1 MELKTLICTL
11 TALGGIGLV
20 GCNDSNSSEPI
31 PPTNATGN
39 LLVLTSNGMI
49 SSLNHDKPG
58 SLISNIKVSG
68 LVAGDQLV
76 GMDHRPSDG
85 KLYAVGLLG
94 NIYTLNPSSG
104 VAKFVIKMTAD
115 PADTTDGNTVFSKIT
130 ANPDA
135 LSVNFNPAADRL
147 RIIGQDGQ
155 NLRVNVDTGLTIT
168 DGEISRVGEA
178 TTEVSAAA
186 YTNAFAGTAS
196 TKLYSIDS
204 ATDRIYLQN
213 ANAGTLGISAP
224 LGQDIS
230 NNGGFDIDPINN
242 IGFAALQVSGAY
254 KLFRVNLAHVG
265 TTSNAIFETSD
276 LPSEYRQTSI
286 RGIALNRAEDT
297 TSKGIGLT
305 NNNALI
311 RFEIN
316 RPNDTT
322 EQRITGVL
330 VNEKFVGIDFR
341 LRTATDKTNTLYGLT
356 DQANLYTINPNSG
369 AATLVTALKA
379 GTGSNFSALDGTE
392 FAVDFNPTADRLRV
406 ISNSGQ
412 NLRINVDTG
421 ETIQDGKING
431 ITNAVISAAAY
442 TNSFQTPI
450 SALSTELF
458 NLDHTNQLLTKQV
471 PPNDGTLVRL
481 GSLGVNLGLNDG
493 FDIAGGDNG
502 LALAAINNNNGAS
515 VLYRIDLNS
524 DTTLTT
530 PRARPA
536 ISVSGT
542 PSVMSSMIGSNT
554 TPALIDL
561 AILFK

>member
-1 MELKTLICTL
+1 
-11 TALGGIGLV
+11 
-20 GCNDSNSSEPI
+20 
-31 PPTNATGN
+31 
-39 LLVLTSNGMI
+39 
-49 SSLNHDKPG
+49 
-58 SLISNIKVSG
+58 
-68 LVAGDQLV
+68 
-76 GMDHRPSDG
+76 MDHRPSDG

-104 VAKFVIKMTAD
+104 VAKFVIKITAD
-115 PADTTDGNTVFSKIT
+115 PADTTDGNAAFSKIT

-168 DGEISRVGEA
+168 DGEISRVGDA

-213 ANAGTLGISAP
+213 ANAGTLDISAP
-224 LGQDIS
+224 LGQDVS
-230 NNGGFDIDPINN
+230 NNGGFDIDPMNN

-286 RGIALNRAEDT
+286 RGVALNRAEDT

-322 EQRITGVL
+322 EQKITGVL
-330 VNEKFVGIDFR
+330 VNEKFVGIDF
-341 LRTATDKTNTLYGLT
+341 
-356 DQANLYTINPNSG
+356 
-369 AATLVTALKA
+369 
-379 GTGSNFSALDGTE
+379 
-392 FAVDFNPTADRLRV
+392 
-406 ISNSGQ
+406 
-412 NLRINVDTG
+412 
-421 ETIQDGKING
+421 
-431 ITNAVISAAAY
+431 
-442 TNSFQTPI
+442 
-450 SALSTELF
+450 
-458 NLDHTNQLLTKQV
+458 
-471 PPNDGTLVRL
+471 
-481 GSLGVNLGLNDG
+481 
-493 FDIAGGDNG
+493 
-502 LALAAINNNNGAS
+502 
-515 VLYRIDLNS
+515 
-524 DTTLTT
+524 
-530 PRARPA
+530 
-536 ISVSGT
+536 
-542 PSVMSSMIGSNT
+542 
-554 TPALIDL
+554 
-561 AILFK
+561 

>member
-1 MELKTLICTL
+1 MEFKTLLFTL
-11 TALGGIGLV
+11 TTLSGIGLV
-20 GCNDSNSSEPI
+20 GCNDSNSSNSTPS
-31 PPTNATGN
+31 TNVTGN

-49 SSLNHDKPG
+49 SSLNHDNPG
-58 SLISNIKVSG
+58 SLVSNTKISG
-68 LVAGDQLV
+68 LVSGDQLI
-76 GMDHRPSDG
+76 GIDHRPSDG
-85 KLYAVGLLG
+85 KLYAVGILG

-104 VAKFVIKMTAD
+104 VATFVIKMAAD
-115 PADTTDGNTVFSKIT
+115 PADTTDGNAPYNKIT
-130 ANPDA
+130 ATPDSV
-135 LSVNFNPAADRL
+135 SVNFNPAADRL

-168 DGEISRVGEA
+168 DGEISRVGST
-178 TTEVSAAA
+178 TTEVNAAA

-224 LGQDIS
+224 LGQDVA

-254 KLFRVNLAHVG
+254 KLFQVNLAQVG
-265 TTSNAIFETSD
+265 TTTNTIVDTSD
-276 LPSEYRQTSI
+276 LPNEYRQTTI
-286 RGIALNRAEDT
+286 RGIALNPAKDT
-297 TSKGIGLT
+297 ASKGIGLT

-311 RFEIN
+311 QFDTN
-316 RPNDTT
+316 RPNTTT
-322 EQRITGVL
+322 EQKITGTL
-330 VNEKFVGIDFR
+330 TNEKFIGIDFR
-341 LRTATDKTNTLYGLT
+341 FRTTTDKSNTLYGLT
-356 DQANLYTINPNSG
+356 DQANLYTINPSTG
-369 AATLVTALKA
+369 IATLVTALKA
-379 GTGSNFSALDGTE
+379 GPGSSFSALDGVQ

-431 ITNAVISAAAY
+431 VTNAVISAAAY

-458 NLDHTNQLLTKQV
+458 NLDQTNQLLTKQI

-481 GSLGVNLGLNDG
+481 GSLGVSLGLNDG

-502 LALAAINNNNGAS
+502 LALAAISNNNGPS

-524 DTTLTT
+524 DVTLTT
-530 PRARPA
+530 QRARPA
-536 ISVSGT
+536 VSVSGT
-542 PSVMSSMIGSNT
+542 PNIASSTIGSNT

-561 AILFK
+561 AILLK

>member
-11 TALGGIGLV
+11 TALGGIGLS

-49 SSLNHDKPG
+49 SSLNHDKPD
-58 SLISNIKVSG
+58 SLISNIKISG
-68 LVAGDQLV
+68 LVSGDQLV
-76 GMDHRPSDG
+76 GIDHRPSDG

-104 VAKFVIKMTAD
+104 VATFVIKMTAD
-115 PADTTDGNTVFSKIT
+115 PADTNDGNAAFSKIT

-168 DGEISRVGEA
+168 DGEISRVGDA

-186 YTNAFAGTAS
+186 YTNAFAGTAN

-224 LGQDIS
+224 LGQDVS

-254 KLFRVNLAHVG
+254 KLFQVNLAQVG
-265 TTSNAIFETSD
+265 TSSNAIFEASD
-276 LPSEYRQTSI
+276 FPSEYRQTSI

-305 NNNALI
+305 NNNSLI

-322 EQRITGVL
+322 EQKITGVL
-330 VNEKFVGIDFR
+330 VNEKFIGIDFR

-356 DQANLYTINPNSG
+356 DQENLYTINPNSG

-379 GTGSNFSALDGTE
+379 GTGSNFSTLDGTQ
-392 FAVDFNPTADRLRV
+392 FAIDFNPTADRLRV

-442 TNSFQTPI
+442 TNSFKTPI

-458 NLDHTNQLLTKQV
+458 NLDQANQLLTKQV

-481 GSLGVNLGLNDG
+481 GSLGVNLSLNDG

-542 PSVMSSMIGSNT
+542 PNVMSSMIGSNT

-561 AILFK
+561 AILLK

>member
-11 TALGGIGLV
+11 TALGGIGLS

-49 SSLNHDKPG
+49 SSLNHDKPD
-58 SLISNIKVSG
+58 SLISNIKISG
-68 LVAGDQLV
+68 LVSGDQLV
-76 GMDHRPSDG
+76 GIDHRPSDG

-104 VAKFVIKMTAD
+104 VATFVIKMTAD
-115 PADTTDGNTVFSKIT
+115 PADTNDGNAAFSKIT

-168 DGEISRVGEA
+168 DGEISRVGDA

-186 YTNAFAGTAS
+186 YTNAFAGTAN

-224 LGQDIS
+224 LGQDVS

-254 KLFRVNLAHVG
+254 KLFQVNLAQVG
-265 TTSNAIFETSD
+265 TSSNAIFEASD
-276 LPSEYRQTSI
+276 FPSEYRQTSI

-305 NNNALI
+305 NNNSLI

-322 EQRITGVL
+322 EQKITGVL
-330 VNEKFVGIDFR
+330 VNEKFIGIDFR

-356 DQANLYTINPNSG
+356 DQENLYTINPNSG

-379 GTGSNFSALDGTE
+379 GTGSNFSTLDGTQ

-442 TNSFQTPI
+442 TNSFKTPI

-458 NLDHTNQLLTKQV
+458 NLDQANQLLTKQV

-481 GSLGVNLGLNDG
+481 GSLGVNLSLNDG

-561 AILFK
+561 AILLK

>member
-1 MELKTLICTL
+1 MEFKTLIFTL
-11 TALGGIGLV
+11 TTMSGIGLV
-20 GCNDSNSSEPI
+20 GCNDSNSSDFT
-31 PPTNATGN
+31 PPTNVTGN

-49 SSLNHDKPG
+49 SSLNHDNPG
-58 SLISNIKVSG
+58 SLISNVKISG
-68 LVAGDQLV
+68 LVPGDQLV
-76 GMDHRPSDG
+76 GIDHRPIDG

-94 NIYTLNPSSG
+94 NIYTLDPSSG
-104 VAKFVIKMTAD
+104 IATFVIKMAAD
-115 PADTTDGNTVFSKIT
+115 PADSTDGNAPYNKIT

-135 LSVNFNPAADRL
+135 VSVNFNPAADRL

-168 DGEISRVGEA
+168 DGEISRVSST

-186 YTNAFAGTAS
+186 YTNAFAGTAN

-224 LGQDIS
+224 LGQNVA

-242 IGFAALQVSGAY
+242 IGFAALQISGAY
-254 KLFRVNLAHVG
+254 KLFQVNLAQVG
-265 TTSNAIFETSD
+265 TTNNAIFETSD

-286 RGIALNRAEDT
+286 RGIALNREEDAS
-297 TSKGIGLT
+297 SKGIGLT

-311 RFEIN
+311 QFDIN
-316 RPNDTT
+316 RPNNTT
-322 EQRITGVL
+322 EQKITGTL
-330 VNEKFVGIDFR
+330 TNEKFVGIDFR
-341 LRTATDKTNTLYGLT
+341 FRTTTDKSNTLYGLT
-356 DQANLYTINPNSG
+356 DRANLYTINPNSG
-369 AATLVTALKA
+369 VATLVNALKA
-379 GTGSNFSALDGTE
+379 GPGSSFSALDGAQ

-458 NLDHTNQLLTKQV
+458 NLDQTNQLLTKQV
-471 PPNDGTLVRL
+471 PPNDGTLISL

-502 LALAAINNNNGAS
+502 LALASISNNNGAS

-524 DTTLTT
+524 DATLTQ
-530 PRARPA
+530 RARPA

-542 PSVMSSMIGSNT
+542 PNIASSTIGSNT

>member
-1 MELKTLICTL
+1 MELKTLIFTL

-31 PPTNATGN
+31 PLTNATGN

-58 SLISNIKVSG
+58 SLISNIKISG
-68 LVAGDQLV
+68 LVSGDQLV
-76 GMDHRPSDG
+76 GMDHRPMDG
-85 KLYAVGLLG
+85 KLYAVGMLG

-104 VAKFVIKMTAD
+104 VATLVIKMVAD
-115 PADTTDGNTVFSKIT
+115 PADTTDGNAPYTKIT
-130 ANPDA
+130 ANPDVV
-135 LSVNFNPAADRL
+135 SVNFNPAADRL

-168 DGEISRVGEA
+168 DGEISRVGDA

-224 LGQDIS
+224 LGQDVA

-242 IGFAALQVSGAY
+242 IGFATLKVSGAY
-254 KLFRVNLAHVG
+254 KLFQVNLAQVG

-276 LPSEYRQTSI
+276 LPGEYRQTSI
-286 RGIALNRAEDT
+286 RGIALNRAEDAA
-297 TSKGIGLT
+297 SKGIGLT

-322 EQRITGVL
+322 EQKITGVL

-341 LRTATDKTNTLYGLT
+341 LRTATDKTNILYGLT

-379 GTGSNFSALDGTE
+379 GTGSNFSALDGTQ

-406 ISNSGQ
+406 ISDSGQ

-442 TNSFQTPI
+442 TNSFKTPI

-458 NLDHTNQLLTKQV
+458 NLDQTNQLLTKQV
-471 PPNDGTLVRL
+471 PPNDGTLMRL

-502 LALAAINNNNGAS
+502 LALVAINNNNGAS

-524 DTTLTT
+524 DPTLTT

-542 PSVMSSMIGSNT
+542 PNVMSSTIGLNT